1 MRNITKFLTIV
12 FFLTSCGGFNEA
24 GKVLR
29 NEKITNTDEFLVKK
43 KEPLVMPPN
52 HSELPKTESIKKR
65 EQNEEYKIKD
75 LLKKKKNTEVNNSK
89 KNSSIENIIL
99 DKIKK

>member
-1 MRNITKFLTIV
+1 
-12 FFLTSCGGFNEA
+12 
-24 GKVLR
+24 
-29 NEKITNTDEFLVKK
+29 
-43 KEPLVMPPN
+43 MPPN
-52 HSELPKTESIKKR
+52 HSELPKPGSIKKR

>member
-1 MRNITKFLTIV
+1 MRNITIFLTIV
-12 FFLTSCGGFNEA
+12 FLLTSCGGFSDA

-52 HSELPKTESIKKR
+52 YSELPKPGSIKQS
-65 EQNEEYKIKD
+65 ELNEDSKIKN
-75 LLKKKKNTEVNNSK
+75 LLKKEKNTETNNSK
-89 KNSSIENIIL
+89 KSSSIENSIL
-99 DKIKK
+99 DKIKR